1 MRLLIA
7 VVCCVSLAAFGADDP
22 KKSTAKA
29 STRAGVKT
37 PGIQIPFES
46 LKSEADIAVDTP
58 GAAVMSGSILI
69 PSKSKD
75 QILRIDAKTNKPPEP
90 KPKPEEKMD
99 KPADAKP
106 APPPEPVPTGPVADI
121 KQPCSGLVNAF
132 GSFWIPSCGSQS
144 LIRVDPKTLKIAAT
158 IATGVA
164 DVPNGIVATADSV
177 WLFTDSKTT
186 LSRIDPVTNKVVD
199 QLRLPANCDDLA
211 SGESSLWVTCP
222 SETRILRINPSTNL
236 VDKRIEVSAGARAV
250 AFGAG
255 SVWVLCEKDGKI
267 DRIDPKTNKVI
278 KTIELNV
285 PNAAGDI
292 AFGDGFLWV
301 TQNGFPLTRIDVTS
315 EKEKVAQQFWGD
327 GGGRILATPGAI
339 WLTNIRKNSVS
350 HIDPKRV
357 LATLAE

>member
-1 MRLLIA
+1 MRLLITA
-7 VVCCVSLAAFGADDP
+7 ICCLGVTAYGADDP
-22 KKSTAKA
+22 KKSTAKS
-29 STRAGVKT
+29 STKAGLKT

-46 LKSEADIAVDTP
+46 LKSEADIAIDTP
-58 GAAVMSGSILI
+58 GAAMMSGSVLI

-75 QILRIDAKTNKPPEP
+75 QILRIDPKTNKPPEP
-90 KPKPEEKMD
+90 RPKPAEKME
-99 KPADAKP
+99 KAA
-106 APPPEPVPTGPVADI
+106 PEPEPIPIGPIADI

-144 LIRVDPKTLKIAAT
+144 LVRVDPKTLKIAAT

-164 DVPNGIVATADSV
+164 DVQKGIVATADSV

-211 SGESSLWVTCP
+211 SGENSLWVTCP

-250 AFGAG
+250 TFGAG
-255 SVWVLCEKDGKI
+255 SVWVLCERDGKI

-301 TQNGFPLTRIDVTS
+301 TQNGFPLTRIDVTN

-327 GGGRILATPGAI
+327 GGGRITATAGAI

>member
-7 VVCCVSLAAFGADDP
+7 AVCCVSLTAFGADDP
-22 KKSTAKA
+22 KKSTARNSKA
-29 STRAGVKT
+29 TAAPVAPNAGVKT

-46 LKSEADIAVDTP
+46 LKSEADIAIDMP

-90 KPKPEEKMD
+90 KPEEKMG

-106 APPPEPVPTGPVADI
+106 ATPPEPTPTGPIADI

-144 LIRVDPKTLKIAAT
+144 LVRVDPKTLKITAT
-158 IATGVA
+158 ISIGVA
-164 DVPNGIVATADSV
+164 DVQNGIVATADSV

-186 LSRIDPVTNKVVD
+186 LTRIDPVTNKVVD

-211 SGESSLWVTCP
+211 SGENSLWVTCP
-222 SETRILRINPSTNL
+222 SEARILRINPSTNL

-255 SVWVLCEKDGKI
+255 SVWVLCERDGKI

-278 KTIELNV
+278 KTVELNV

-292 AFGDGFLWV
+292 AFGEDFCGSRRTDF
-301 TQNGFPLTRIDVTS
+301 R
-315 EKEKVAQQFWGD
+315 
-327 GGGRILATPGAI
+327 
-339 WLTNIRKNSVS
+339 
-350 HIDPKRV
+350 
-357 LATLAE
+357 